1 MRRFHI
7 DLGLICLLVGCANL
21 TCDKNVKESIVRAN
35 QGVNLAKAKAYGAAE
50 KELETAVTLD
60 PRNHF
65 AAFNLG
71 QVYSDQ
77 SKWDKAADAFAKAV
91 KEIPDEA
98 MYRYR
103 LARAL
108 YESDKLDTAQTEFE
122 EAIKL
127 NNRLFKAHWYLGR
140 IYYRQDKPQDAAK
153 SWSEACRLNPGF
165 GKPFVDLGKLYYS
178 WDKLDEAARV
188 LSQGAMYTRDPEDLT
203 NVYYYLGMTYDAQ
216 KLYDK
221 AAEAYLNAIQAK
233 RENVEARLQAG
244 LSYAAK
250 GDKENAKKYLQEF
263 LKMGG
268 GQNQFNITVAT
279 ERLGKLA
286 WE

>member
-1 MRRFHI
+1 MRRFYVHI
-7 DLGLICLLVGCANL
+7 GIICLFVGCANL
-21 TCDKNVKESIVRAN
+21 TCDKNKKESIVRAN
-35 QGVNLAKAKAYGAAE
+35 QGVNLAKAKAWGSAE

-60 PRNHF
+60 PHNHF

-71 QVYSDQ
+71 QVYANQ
-77 SKWDKAADAFAKAV
+77 KKWDKAADAFARAT

-103 LARAL
+103 LAAAL
-108 YESDKLDTAQTEFE
+108 YESDKVDTAQTEFE
-122 EAIKL
+122 AAIKL
-127 NNRLFKAHWYLGR
+127 NARLFKAHWYLGR
-140 IYYRQDKPQDAAK
+140 IYQRKDMPQEAAK
-153 SWSEACRLNPGF
+153 AWSEACRLNPGF

-216 KLYDK
+216 KAYDK
-221 AAEAYLNAIQAK
+221 AAEAYLQAIQAK

-244 LSYAAK
+244 LSFAAK

-279 ERLGKLA
+279 ETLGKLFTQ
-286 WE
+286 